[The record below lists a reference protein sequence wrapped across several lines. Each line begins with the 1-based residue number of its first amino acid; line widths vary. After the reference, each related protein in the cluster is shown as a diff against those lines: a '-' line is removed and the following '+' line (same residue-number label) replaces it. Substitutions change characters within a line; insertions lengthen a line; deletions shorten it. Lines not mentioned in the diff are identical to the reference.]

1 MPPDAA
7 ETIKQSISMLDICHQ
22 YGIQVNRAG
31 FACCPIHGEKSPS
44 MKVYPGNKGWHC
56 FGCHQGGDV
65 ISFVQQYFGLDFIS
79 AVRKLNDDFNLHLP
93 IDERPD
99 REAQKKAR
107 EEAYRRRKAEE
118 RRQKRL
124 KAIQKARDEALTE
137 FAKLDRDAENLASEA
152 SLCGLDGIAD
162 PDLYNIILDGLND
175 RTVYAVTHLED
186 AWYRFCEADSKLRD
200 YEKAS
205 NNKPESNTNTN
216 GNIIPTEWR

>member
-1 MPPDAA
+1 MPPDVA
-7 ETIKQSISMLDICHQ
+7 ELIKQSISMLDVCHQ

-65 ISFVQQYFGLDFIS
+65 ISFVRQYFGLDFLS

-99 REAQKKAR
+99 RETEKKNR
-107 EEAYRRRKAEE
+107 EDAYRRRKACE

-124 KAIQKARDEALTE
+124 VELQKARDKALTE
-137 FAKLDRDAENLASEA
+137 FAELDREAENIASEA
-152 SLCGLDGIAD
+152 SLFGLEGIED
-162 PDLYNIILDGLND
+162 PDLYNIILDNISNK
-175 RTVYAVTHLED
+175 TVNAVKNVD
-186 AWYRFCEADSKLRD
+186 GAWYRFCESESKLRD
-200 YEKAS
+200 FETEYYNQA
-205 NNKPESNTNTN
+205 NCNDQDN
-216 GNIIPTEWR
+216 PTDRR

>member
-1 MPPDAA
+1 MPPDVA

-65 ISFVQQYFGLDFIS
+65 IAFVRQYFGLDFLS
-79 AVRKLNDDFNLHLP
+79 AIRKLNDDFSLHLP

-99 REAQKKAR
+99 REAEKKAR

-118 RRQKRL
+118 WRKKQLSALR
-124 KAIQKARDEALTE
+124 KARDDALTE
-137 FAKLDRDAENLASEA
+137 YVRLDRLAENMALETNLSGLEA
-152 SLCGLDGIAD
+152 IAGPDVYNILLDGVSSE
-162 PDLYNIILDGLND
+162 
-175 RTVYAVTHLED
+175 TVYAVKHVDE
-186 AWYRFCEADSKLRD
+186 AWYSFAESESNLRD
-200 YEKAS
+200 FENEGQHQSLYNAITDQS
-205 NNKPESNTNTN
+205 NPPNE
-216 GNIIPTEWR
+216 RR